1 MLVVN
6 ILFEVKKLLVVILS
20 VSIIFS
26 YNFVPLHAHNF
37 KTNESASFISL
48 ADQLKA
54 TLTAMSSDD
63 SINPVAIT
71 QQAQYARALLNE
83 SVVHELDERNERVT
97 TNLVKALD
105 SLQYVSREELK
116 ANVSMVFDILS
127 EATSARIEADHLGNA
142 TIQAIVVAEN
152 VDKIFNEYSAAF
164 NDNSMIN
171 STNITGDE
179 PFSDTT
185 GSESVK
191 DDTAHR
197 RAAALTDITIE
208 KFNSELKDKSQ
219 DHSAAQEALNGLTRL
234 KTSIESKVPPS
245 ELLGI
250 LHGQIHPNLQK
261 SFGLQLAGSTNSTLN
276 SSTVH
281 VT

>member
-1 MLVVN
+1 LLVVN

-127 EATSARIEADHLGNA
+127 EAT
-142 TIQAIVVAEN
+142 
-152 VDKIFNEYSAAF
+152 KY
-164 NDNSMIN
+164 
-171 STNITGDE
+171 
-179 PFSDTT
+179 
-185 GSESVK
+185 
-191 DDTAHR
+191 
-197 RAAALTDITIE
+197 
-208 KFNSELKDKSQ
+208 
-219 DHSAAQEALNGLTRL
+219 
-234 KTSIESKVPPS
+234 
-245 ELLGI
+245 
-250 LHGQIHPNLQK
+250 QIPY
-261 SFGLQLAGSTNSTLN
+261 
-276 SSTVH
+276 
-281 VT
+281 